1 MAVTLSVGLLAL
13 SALGGTA
20 FAHWGPGNADA
31 AYEKIA
37 ETLGEDQSTVADAF
51 TQAADEARDAAIAE
65 KLARLIEAGA
75 LTQAEADEI
84 QAWYDSAPESL
95 ENFPHLRGGPAD
107 LDRVAE
113 LLGVDVETL
122 QTVAGDACRDVAV
135 EAYTARLDAA
145 VAEERLTQEEADAML
160 QAFEDRPQREMGDR
174 GEHGR
179 REMGN
184 HGQRGGPHHRGG
196 FGGPHDMGG
205 MRGMAPADAAPEGV
219 DPVGLAV

>member
-37 ETLGEDQSTVADAF
+37 ETLGQDQATVADALA
-51 TQAADEARDAAIAE
+51 QATDEARDAAIAE
-65 KLARLIEAGA
+65 KLAKLVEVGA
-75 LTQAEADEI
+75 LTQAEADEV
-84 QAWYDSAPESL
+84 QARYDSAPDSL
-95 ENFPHLRGGPAD
+95 ASFPKLRGEHAD
-107 LDRVAE
+107 LERVAE

-122 QTVAGDACRDVAV
+122 QTVAGDARRDVAV

-145 VAEERLTQEEADAML
+145 VAEGRLTQEEADEML

-174 GEHGR
+174 GERGERGFGR
-179 REMGN
+179 
-184 HGQRGGPHHRGG
+184 HQRGGHGG
-196 FGGPHDMGG
+196 FQGMGG
-205 MRGMAPADAAPEGV
+205 MRGTVRRAA
-219 DPVGLAV
+219 LAA